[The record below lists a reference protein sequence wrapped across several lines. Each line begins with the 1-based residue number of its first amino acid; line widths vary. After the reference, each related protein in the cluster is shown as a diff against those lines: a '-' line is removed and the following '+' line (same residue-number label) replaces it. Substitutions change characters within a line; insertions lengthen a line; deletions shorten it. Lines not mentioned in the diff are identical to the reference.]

1 MSDYEPSAILKAK
14 LAEELRS
21 TQNNI
26 KSRRTV
32 THKKY
37 ESARVT
43 PSWTVDEFNA
53 NKLINE
59 FDQEKKRIKNSIKKM
74 KMA

>member
-1 MSDYEPSAILKAK
+1 M
-14 LAEELRS
+14 
-21 TQNNI
+21 
-26 KSRRTV
+26 

-59 FDQEKKRIKNSIKKM
+59 FDQEKKRMKNSMKRI
-74 KMA
+74 KMAENNHIRQHMSYEERSLAAA